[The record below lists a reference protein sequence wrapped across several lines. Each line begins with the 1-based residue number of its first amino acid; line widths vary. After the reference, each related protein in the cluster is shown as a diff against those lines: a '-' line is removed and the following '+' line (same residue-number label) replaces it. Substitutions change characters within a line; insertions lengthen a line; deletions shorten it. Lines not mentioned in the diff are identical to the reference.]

1 MTLLG
6 TLDGVTSGAT
16 DLDRQLLAVGVADEL
31 AGLLLDVPGG
41 AGTLVDGLALLGP
54 TTVANLLNGLVA
66 FLHSLVEGLLFERN
80 LLLYSPT
87 FCENVLRPFS
97 FAKKLQT

>member
-1 MTLLG
+1 VTLLG

-16 DLDRQLLAVGVADEL
+16 DLDRQLLAVRVADEL

-41 AGTLVDGLALLGP
+41 AGALVDGLALLGP
-54 TTVANLLNGLVA
+54 ATVANLLNGLVA

-80 LLLYSPT
+80 LFLYSPT
-87 FCENVLRPFS
+87 FYENVFRPFS